1 MKDENKTKDE
11 LIKELKVLRQRVIEL
26 KESEIECKQAE
37 ERINHLNLVLLSIR
51 NVNQLITR
59 EKDRDMLLQGACN
72 NLVEN
77 RGYFNVWF
85 VIFNKLEGII
95 ATAEA
100 GLGKDFLLMIE
111 RLKSGKLTIC
121 GQRALKQSNVVVIK
135 DPLSTCIDCPL
146 SADYAGRGA
155 MTVRLGYEEKI
166 YGLLTASIPRYFT
179 EDEEEQSLFKE
190 VANDIAFAIHS
201 IELEGEQKL
210 EEEALKES
218 EEKYRLLVENA
229 NDAIFI
235 AQNEIIK
242 FPNPKTEEL
251 TGYSAEELVKIPF
264 INHIHPEDR
273 DMVLNRQ
280 KRRLKGEKL
289 PSTYS
294 FRIINR
300 AGEELWVQLNVVLT
314 KWEECPATLNFLRD
328 ITPQKRLET
337 QLIQSQ
343 KIEAIGTLAG
353 GIAHDFNNLLMGI
366 QGNASLML
374 LDIDSSHPYYEK
386 LENIEHCVQSGAELT
401 RQLLGFA
408 RGGKY
413 EVKPINFNELIK
425 RTSMIFGRTKKE
437 IKIYSKYQK
446 YIWTVEA
453 DSEQIEHVLLNLYV
467 NAWQA
472 MPEGGELY
480 LQSENVTLLDEEY
493 VRPFNAEPG
502 RYVKISITD
511 TGEGMDEETRKRV
524 FDPFFTTRD
533 MGRGTG
539 LGLASAYGIIRN
551 HGGIIN
557 IYSEKGEGTTF
568 NIYLPASEKEVIEEK
583 RLHEEVVKGTE
594 TFLLVDD
601 EDMVINVGSKMLKE
615 MGYKVFT
622 ARNGKEAI
630 RLYEENKKGIDM
642 VIPDMIMPDIGGGEA
657 YDKLKRI
664 NLGIKVLLSSGYSID
679 GQAKKIL
686 ERGCDGF
693 IQKPFNM
700 KQLSQKIR
708 IILDKRHP
716 DGE

>member
-11 LIKELKVLRQRVIEL
+11 LIKELKGLRQRVIEL

-425 RTSMIFGRTKKE
+425 KTSMMFGRTKKE

-642 VIPDMIMPDIGGGEA
+642 VILDMIMPDIGGGEA

>member
-642 VIPDMIMPDIGGGEA
+642 VILDMIMPDIGGGEA